1 MTLRDKIIEL
11 REKLGISRTE
21 FAAKI
26 GVSAAYIHILESGKQ
41 DVTLRVLESISKSF
55 NIPLSY
61 FFEDFEIEESNLII
75 LSKIPIKAKIDEQ
88 LKYTEIN
95 LGEIFL
101 EEKYI
106 KKETFA
112 VQYKGLDIDNFEVKK
127 DDLLLVTKFDNLKS
141 GDKLITII
149 NNFVKFCTLS
159 INRGNILLIPSDS
172 NELCYVYDDKKMQV
186 LKINKIIRR
195 KNLS

>member
-75 LSKIPIKAKIDEQ
+75 LSKIPIKAKIDEKM
-88 LKYTEIN
+88 KYNEIN
-95 LGEIFL
+95 IGEIFL
-101 EEKYI
+101 EEKYV
-106 KKETFA
+106 KKEAF
-112 VQYKGLDIDNFEVKK
+112 VIQYDGSDVENIEIRKS
-127 DDLLLVTKFDNLKS
+127 DLLLVTKFDNLKS

>member
-11 REKLGISRTE
+11 RKKLGISRTE

-26 GVSAAYIHILESGKQ
+26 GVSAAYIYILEGGKQ
-41 DVTLRVLESISKSF
+41 DVTLRVLESISKAF

-61 FFEDFEIEESNLII
+61 FFEDFEIEESNLIL
-75 LSKIPIKAKIDEQ
+75 LSKVPIKAKIDEK
-88 LKYTEIN
+88 LKYTEVN

-101 EEKYI
+101 EEKYVKQESFAI
-106 KKETFA
+106 K
-112 VQYKGLDIDNFEVKK
+112 YNGLDLENFEIKK
-127 DDLLLVTKFDNLKS
+127 DDLLLVTGFDNLKN

-159 INRGNILLIPSDS
+159 INRGNILLIPSDA
-172 NELCYVYDDKKMQV
+172 NDLCYVYDDKKMQV
-186 LKINKIIRR
+186 LKINKIIRE
-195 KNLS
+195 NN

>member
-61 FFEDFEIEESNLII
+61 FFEDFEIDESNLII
-75 LSKIPIKAKIDEQ
+75 LLKMQIKAKIDEQ

-101 EEKYI
+101 EEKYA
-106 KKETFA
+106 KKEAF
-112 VQYKGLDIDNFEVKK
+112 VIQYDGLDVENIEIRKS
-127 DDLLLVTKFDNLKS
+127 DLLLVTKFDNLKS

-149 NNFVKFCTLS
+149 NDFVKFCTLS
-159 INRGNILLIPSDS
+159 INRGNILLIPSDA
-172 NELCYVYDDKKMQV
+172 NDLCYVYDDKKMQV